1 MNANP
6 FEQGYIAA
14 TDGLPAS
21 ANPYAVGT
29 AENARWNE
37 GYHALTDQPDQA
49 DELGVADEPTMNPVT
64 FSRDR

>member
-6 FEQGYIAA
+6 FEQGYTAA

-29 AENARWNE
+29 AENARWLD
-37 GYHALTDQPDQA
+37 GYHALTDQPDNA
-49 DELGVADEPTMNPVT
+49 DEIGTADEPAMNLR
-64 FSRDR
+64 SLDHR